1 VRVQGTH
8 RQTSTPFEITADA
21 VVLACHAD
29 QAAAVADPAVCPRTV
44 GALRKIRFQP
54 NTAYLHTDTGLMPR
68 RRRAWAAWNY
78 LSQGP
83 LGTQADGAVS
93 VTYWMNRLQ
102 SLDFQTPVLVS
113 LNPLWAPDADKTLEV
128 NHYAHPIFDGAAVQA
143 QADLAGMNGEGYHWV
158 AGAWMGFGFH
168 EDGFRSGRLAA
179 ASVAAKLGLPSAEAP
194 ASLEAWAA

>member
-1 VRVQGTH
+1 VQGTDRATH
-8 RQTSTPFEITADA
+8 APFELTADA

-29 QAAAVADPAVCPRTV
+29 QAAAVADPTACPRSV
-44 GALRKIRFQP
+44 EALRKIRFQP
-54 NTAYLHTDTGLMPR
+54 NTAYLHTDNALMPR

-83 LGTQADGAVS
+83 LGAQAHGAVS

-128 NHYAHPIFDGAAVQA
+128 NHYAHPIFDEAAVAA
-143 QADLAGMNGEGYHWV
+143 QSDLARINGEGHHWV
-158 AGAWMGFGFH
+158 AGAWMGYGFH

-179 ASVAAKLGLPSAEAP
+179 SSITSTLGLPSAEAP
-194 ASLEAWAA
+194 APLEAWAA